1 MIEPKTI
8 FQTFKTTKLPLLTQW
23 HVYRLKKK
31 NSDYEYVFFDDEMI
45 SDFILKEFGQ
55 EVFDVYSKIN
65 IGAVKADFF
74 RYAVL
79 YKRGGVYLDI
89 DSLIVD
95 QLDHFIRPD
104 DSAVISLERNDQY
117 YIQYA
122 LFFEAGHPFLKRTI
136 EIAIDNLKANRYP
149 HNGHQMTGPTVFTA
163 AIKECLEGANPP
175 ACRVMGYDY
184 DDKVKF
190 SYRGSKTV
198 LYGFSRKTHWK
209 KQMKTSSV
217 MK

>member
-1 MIEPKTI
+1 MAIPKTI
-8 FQTFKTTKLPLLTQW
+8 FQTFKTTRLPLLTQW
-23 HVYRLKKK
+23 HIYWLKKK
-31 NSDYEYVFFDDEMI
+31 NPDYEYVFFDDEMI
-45 SDFILKEFGQ
+45 SDFIQKEYGP
-55 EVFDVYSKIN
+55 EIFDVYNKIN

-95 QLDHFIRPD
+95 KLDNFLQPT
-104 DSAVISLERNDQY
+104 DSAVISMERNDLF

-122 LFFEAGHPFLKRTI
+122 LFFEAGHPFLKRTM

-149 HNGHQMTGPTVFTA
+149 HNGHQMTGPTVFTE
-163 AIKECLEGANPP
+163 AINQCIASENPP
-175 ACRVMGYDY
+175 AYRVMDYDY
-184 DDKVKF
+184 ADKVKF

-209 KQMKTSSV
+209 KQMKTSSI